1 MFEGLFQLMRGW
13 TPLGQGLFLL
23 IVLGAVLALFQKMAY
38 YIVVAF
44 RGWPPE
50 HVTRQELAEEAED

>member
-1 MFEGLFQLMRGW
+1 MFEGLLQLMRGW

-23 IVLGAVLALFQKMAY
+23 IVLGAMLAIFHKLAY

-44 RGWPPE
+44 RGWPPA
-50 HVTRQELAEEAED
+50 HVLEADKEEADD